1 MAKISFNKLGL
12 KINQATKTVQY
23 KEDFAIEIKQ
33 YLPVNDKLKM
43 MGEILEHTMD
53 QNNFANPVKQKVF
66 TTISVIE
73 YYTNITFTD
82 KQKEEPTKL
91 YDAINSSDL
100 FEVISSNIPEAELKE
115 LQEGINGI
123 IVAYY
128 QYTNSILGV
137 LESMKQNYDS
147 SALDISKLLAELNN
161 PEAFET
167 LKQIAPA
174 MIGLNT

>member
-33 YLPVNDKLKM
+33 YLPVNEKLKM
-43 MGEILEHTMD
+43 MGEILEYTMD

-82 KQKEEPTKL
+82 KQKEDPTKL

-100 FEVISSNIPEAELKE
+100 FEVISSNIPEAELQE
-115 LQEGINGI
+115 LQNGI
-123 IVAYY
+123 DGIIIAYY

-137 LESMKQNYDS
+137 LENIKQNYNS
-147 SALDISKLLAELNN
+147 KELDISELLGQIND
-161 PEAFET
+161 PQAFET

-174 MIGLNT
+174 MVGLNN

>member
-23 KEDFAIEIKQ
+23 REEFVIEIKQ
-33 YLPVNDKLKM
+33 YLPVNEKLKM
-43 MGEILEHTMD
+43 MGEILEFTMD

-66 TTISVIE
+66 TTISMIE
-73 YYTNITFTD
+73 YYTNINFTE
-82 KQKEEPTKL
+82 KQKEDPTKL

-100 FEVISSNIPEAELKE
+100 FEVITSNIPEVELEE
-115 LQEGINGI
+115 LYNGIEGII
-123 IVAYY
+123 MAYY

-137 LESMKQNYDS
+137 LENMKQNYDS
-147 SALDISKLLAELNN
+147 SALDISKFMKELNN

-174 MIGLNT
+174 MVGLNQ

>member
-12 KINQATKTVQY
+12 KINQTIKTIHY
-23 KEDFAIEIKQ
+23 KEDFVIEIKQ

-43 MGEILEHTMD
+43 MGEILEYTMD

-66 TTISVIE
+66 TIISIIE

-82 KQKEEPTKL
+82 KQKEDPTKL

-100 FEVISSNIPEAELKE
+100 FEVVSSNIPQKE
-115 LQEGINGI
+115 LEELEKGIEGII
-123 IVAYY
+123 IAYY

-137 LESMKQNYDS
+137 LDNIKQNYNNEE
-147 SALDISKLLAELNN
+147 INITQLLSQIND
-161 PEAFET
+161 PEAFNV
-167 LKQIAPA
+167 LKQIAPT
-174 MIGLNT
+174 IVGLNN